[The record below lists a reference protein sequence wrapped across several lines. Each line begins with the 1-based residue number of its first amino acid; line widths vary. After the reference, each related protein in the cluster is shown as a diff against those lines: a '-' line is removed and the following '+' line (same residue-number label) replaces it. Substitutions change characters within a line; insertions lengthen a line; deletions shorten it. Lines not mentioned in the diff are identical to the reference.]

1 MDKTTTISLPVQ
13 VVGRVDVG
21 RLLREV
27 EGLDNFMQQAA
38 IRQPGTPLKMP
49 KTSRLMDEMLAGSQL
64 NMLHEQD
71 RKQLLTFLTAVK
83 ARSPVLHMSF
93 GADPSPLFLSKL
105 MTWLRAEIHP
115 QVLLQVGLQPN
126 IGAGMI
132 MRTTNK
138 QFDFSLRHRFKKQ
151 RDTLVQ
157 RLHAMS
163 DTPVPVVATAVASAP
178 DTVLAPPAP
187 AAAVPAIPT
196 GGETSEQLA
205 QIVESAIAQLEQPQ
219 VVPAVAPALVQAAP
233 QAPAPATTT
242 PAPAPPPTEH
252 SA

>member
-1 MDKTTTISLPVQ
+1 MAETTHIALPVQ

-49 KTSRLMDEMLAGSQL
+49 KTSRLLDELLASSQL

-71 RKQLLTFLTAVK
+71 RKQLLTFLGTVK

-93 GADPSPLFLSKL
+93 GADPSPLFLTKL
-105 MTWLRAEIHP
+105 MTWLRTEIHP
-115 QVLLQVGLQPN
+115 LVLLQVGLQPN

-151 RDTLVQ
+151 RDLLVQ
-157 RLHAMS
+157 RLHTMT
-163 DTPVPVVATAVASAP
+163 DTPVPVVATEAAAAPVTPAQSQQPAAVAP
-178 DTVLAPPAP
+178 TV
-187 AAAVPAIPT
+187 PT
-196 GGETSEQLA
+196 GNETPEQLA
-205 QIVESAIAQLEQPQ
+205 QIVESAIAQLQPPQ
-219 VVPAVAPALVQAAP
+219 AAPAPTQATP
-233 QAPAPATTT
+233 QAPAAPPT
-242 PAPAPPPTEH
+242 PASPSTEH
-252 SA
+252 PA